1 MESEVKYFKV
11 IKRYLSS
18 QTFVEDGFKYDFND
32 IREKDGV
39 VFMTVEVTLP
49 NPKQSWVASKFS
61 FDIENILYTLKEF
74 VGEGF
79 SVSYTT
85 TLNGRDIKDYKYCY
99 VSSEKQIELLDAL
112 NSQISKLTLIQKN
125 NTTGFNIS
133 WKRNK
138 NRNYDLDDAYFG
150 FYFYIDLYDFK
161 FNDISVK
168 PNMDMI
174 DDLAG
179 TLGENLLDTD
189 SFREKA
195 EGIIYTVL
203 EPEIQIKEVDDLYIM
218 LYTHVSKMD
227 GIEVNPTVSHFGV
240 TPEMF
245 NL

>member
-32 IREKDGV
+32 IREKDGA

-49 NPKQSWVASKFS
+49 KPNQSWVASKFS
-61 FDIENILYTLKEF
+61 FDIGNILYTLKEF

-125 NTTGFNIS
+125 TTTGFNIS

-138 NRNYDLDDAYFG
+138 NRNYDLDDTYFG

-203 EPEIQIKEVDDLYIM
+203 EPEIRIKEVDDLYIM
-218 LYTHVSKMD
+218 LYTHVSKID
-227 GIEVNPTVSHFGV
+227 GIEVNPTVSYFGV